1 MKVYF
6 RNQASTV
13 QCKVSIFGYSI
24 TQSCEWVA
32 KKARMATLIALL
44 GAGGGLWITTEAI
57 APQIAQAETERIEIS
72 LGRQPKETYQG
83 LVNRAEAAA
92 LKSLQQSFA
101 QDKQITNVSIVI
113 MGQNQ
118 GKIAPVL
125 FLEVERSDWFSNPAL
140 QHWVTYFRSARSLLG
155 LQEAAPTTATQR
167 NISNPTRTETIT
179 PTATTP
185 NQTPTSG
192 TDAGSQLP
200 STSTTIITPA
210 PNVSPGI
217 SPTSTSVDNSVVPPT
232 APVNN
237 GTIINNPATISIP
250 NNSGFPPSN
259 TPVPGVTRLIPNTSR
274 NLTNTI
280 PNATSPNQNVLPGT
294 VPAGL

>member
-1 MKVYF
+1 MKVSF

-13 QCKVSIFGYSI
+13 QCKVSIFGYSV
-24 TQSCEWVA
+24 TQSWEWVT
-32 KKARMATLIALL
+32 KKASMATLIALL
-44 GAGGGLWITTEAI
+44 GAGGGLLIITEAI
-57 APQIAQAETERIEIS
+57 APQIAQADTERIEIS
-72 LGRQPKETYQG
+72 LGRQPKETYQE

-92 LKSLQQSFA
+92 LKAIQQSFT
-101 QDKQITNVSIVI
+101 QDKQMTTVSIVI
-113 MGQNQ
+113 MGQNH

-155 LQEAAPTTATQR
+155 LQDAAPTTATQR
-167 NISNPTRTETIT
+167 NISNPTTTETIT

-185 NQTPTSG
+185 NQTPTSS
-192 TDAGSQLP
+192 TDSGSQLP
-200 STSTTIITPA
+200 NTSTIITPA
-210 PNVSPGI
+210 TNVSPEI
-217 SPTSTSVDNSVVPPT
+217 PTTSTSVDNVVAPT

-237 GTIINNPATISIP
+237 GTIINNPTTISVP
-250 NNSGFPPSN
+250 NNRGLLPSN

-280 PNATSPNQNVLPGT
+280 PNATSPNQNVSPGT
-294 VPAGL
+294 APAEL

>member
-13 QCKVSIFGYSI
+13 QCKVSIFSYSV

-32 KKARMATLIALL
+32 TKVPMATLIALL
-44 GAGGGLWITTEAI
+44 GAGGGLWTISEAI
-57 APQIAQAETERIEIS
+57 APQIVHANTERIEIS
-72 LGRQPKETYQG
+72 LPRHQNETYQG
-83 LVNRAEAAA
+83 LLNRAEAAA
-92 LKSLQQSFA
+92 LKSIEQSFA
-101 QDKQITNVSIVI
+101 QDTQLTNVSIVI
-113 MGQNQ
+113 MGQNH

-125 FLEVERSDWFSNPAL
+125 FLKVDRSEWLSNPAL
-140 QHWVTYFRSARSLLG
+140 HHWVTYFRSARSLLE
-155 LQEAAPTTATQR
+155 LQDAAPTTATQR
-167 NISNPTRTETIT
+167 NISNPNKTETIT

-185 NQTPTSG
+185 NQTPTSSTG
-192 TDAGSQLP
+192 SGSQLP
-200 STSTTIITPA
+200 NTSTTTTPQ

-217 SPTSTSVDNSVVPPT
+217 PPTSTSVDNFIVAPT
-232 APVNN
+232 AAPVNN
-237 GTIINNPATISIP
+237 GTIINSPTTISVP

-280 PNATSPNQNVLPGT
+280 PNATSPNQNVSPDTAL
-294 VPAGL
+294 AGL